1 MSGRGLWRLWHAAL
15 LGSGVVAYLTAD
27 EDTYRMHQAAGYLF
41 VVLILGRLIAALAG
55 SGAFALRR
63 PARLSAQGRPGVR
76 ASLRPLLPWM
86 TAGLLL
92 VLGLAGLSG
101 VGADWSKAF
110 KGVHEILGE
119 VTPWVVFAH
128 VVLVVAVFAGPL
140 AGRKARRRPMGG
152 GSRVLPGLCLA
163 AALATGLA
171 SGLAASRPA
180 WAGPP
185 QDAVLA
191 VLAERARAAE
201 GAFAGFDSRRGEAL
215 YRALST
221 NDPELTSCAACH
233 GVDPRAA
240 GRHVKSGRAI
250 EPVAVSA
257 NPERFGDIAKVDKRF
272 TRDCKAVLGRA
283 CTALEQGDYARFL
296 IER

>member
-1 MSGRGLWRLWHAAL
+1 MSGRGWWRLWHAAL

-41 VVLILGRLIAALAG
+41 VALILGRLIAALAG

-63 PARLSAQGRPGVR
+63 PAGLTAQGRPGVR

-110 KGVHEILGE
+110 KDIHEILGE

-140 AGRKARRRPMGG
+140 AGRKARRGPMGG
-152 GSRVLPGLCLA
+152 VSRVLPGLCLA

-171 SGLAASRPA
+171 SGRPA
-180 WAGPP
+180 LAGEP

-191 VLAERARAAE
+191 VLAERARAAD
-201 GAFAGFDSRRGEAL
+201 GAFAGFDGRRGEAL
-215 YRALST
+215 YRALQT
-221 NDPELTSCAACH
+221 NDPEMTSCAACH
-233 GVDPRAA
+233 GADPRAA

-250 EPVAVSA
+250 DPVAVSA
-257 NPERFGDIAKVDKRF
+257 NPERFDDIAKVDKRF